1 MSKKVKFIK
10 PQKFYEL
17 FDELGE
23 CVYEKIF
30 DMKDRYIFTDRQK
43 FIDDHFDWMDY
54 KDNDEDSK
62 EDIRDMDIES
72 VCMFIGQILLF
83 GRIIKE
89 NQFGE
94 MNLPK
99 GEVPLYMRQ
108 IDDDGNEE
116 DLYDISSLKIMKKWG
131 KSEKGK
137 KKLREVSNQT

>member
-1 MSKKVKFIK
+1 MSEKVKFIK

>member
-1 MSKKVKFIK
+1 MSKEIEYIK

-17 FDELGE
+17 FQELGE

-43 FIDDHFDWMDY
+43 FIEDHFDWMDY

-131 KSEKGK
+131 KSDKGK
-137 KKLREVSNQT
+137 KKLREVSN

>member
-94 MNLPK
+94 MNLPN

-137 KKLREVSNQT
+137 KKLREVSN

>member
-137 KKLREVSNQT
+137 KKLREVSN